1 MHMPEQQIYVS
12 RKYVGVLVRFPLM
25 TSANVTFRI
34 SLPYTAAADRTF
46 SGYGTNLSASPVDTH
61 TGHYA

>member
-1 MHMPEQQIYVS
+1 MPELQKS
-12 RKYVGVLVRFPLM
+12 VGVLVHIPGM

-34 SLPYTAAADRTF
+34 SLPCTAATGRAF